1 MSTRIVVADLAEARI
16 YDLKR
21 RDGPMLLVLRL
32 NNAAARLPDRDL
44 RSDRPGRVFDR
55 APSVRGR
62 RGAIARHATGGERT
76 PRRLEAKRFARE
88 IAKELDRGLRNR
100 EFDRLTIVVGQP
112 FRGIL
117 LAALGEHLKELVAT
131 IVAKDLVHESERA
144 LRAHLARK
152 VVSAMEREVA
162 N

>member
-32 NNAAARLPDRDL
+32 NNAAARLHDRDL
-44 RSDRPGRVFDR
+44 KSDRPGRVFDR

-88 IAKELDRGLRNR
+88 IGRASCR
-100 EFDRLTIVVGQP
+100 ERVSTIV
-112 FRGIL
+112 
-117 LAALGEHLKELVAT
+117 
-131 IVAKDLVHESERA
+131 
-144 LRAHLARK
+144 
-152 VVSAMEREVA
+152 
-162 N
+162 